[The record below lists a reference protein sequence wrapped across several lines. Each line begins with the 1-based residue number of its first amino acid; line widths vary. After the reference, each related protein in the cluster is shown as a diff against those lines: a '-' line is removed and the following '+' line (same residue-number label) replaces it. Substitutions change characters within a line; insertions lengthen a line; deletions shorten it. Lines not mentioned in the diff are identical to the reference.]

1 MPLWA
6 GSASPA
12 AARLRPVS
20 PFGARWRPSVA
31 SPHRGSTS
39 RKADRRSATCAGAR
53 LRHSLQRGLR
63 SCKRFKVC
71 CCHPGRSSLCSMR
84 MSTTSPEDLL
94 TMEGTLHGIA
104 YAVVARQLERQRVV
118 LDTLQVGGQ
127 SVPLLGSP
135 TFGSLQAAVDIG
147 SKLAEQY
154 IGELLKKQTRP
165 RSTSPNHVQG

>member
-1 MPLWA
+1 
-6 GSASPA
+6 
-12 AARLRPVS
+12 
-20 PFGARWRPSVA
+20 
-31 SPHRGSTS
+31 
-39 RKADRRSATCAGAR
+39 
-53 LRHSLQRGLR
+53 
-63 SCKRFKVC
+63 
-71 CCHPGRSSLCSMR
+71 

-104 YAVVARQLERQRVV
+104 YVVVARQLEHQRVV
-118 LDTLQVGGQ
+118 LDTLEVGGQ
-127 SVPLLGSP
+127 SVPLTGSP

>member
-1 MPLWA
+1 MGWERIA
-6 GSASPA
+6 CRCA
-12 AARLRPVS
+12 AASGATECCRAPSRFYTTQGRSPLRYLCRRQV
-20 PFGARWRPSVA
+20 WR
-31 SPHRGSTS
+31 R
-39 RKADRRSATCAGAR
+39 
-53 LRHSLQRGLR
+53 SLQRGLR

-104 YAVVARQLERQRVV
+104 YAVVARQLEHQRVV
-118 LDTLQVGGQ
+118 LDTLEVGGQ
-127 SVPLLGSP
+127 SVPLTGSP

-154 IGELLKKQTRP
+154 IGQLLKKQTRP
-165 RSTSPNHVQG
+165 RSTPPGNAQG